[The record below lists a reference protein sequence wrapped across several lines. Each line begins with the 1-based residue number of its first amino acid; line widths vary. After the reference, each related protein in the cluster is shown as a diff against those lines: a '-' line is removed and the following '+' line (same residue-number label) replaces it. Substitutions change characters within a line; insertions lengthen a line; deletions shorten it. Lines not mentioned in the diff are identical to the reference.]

1 MRRQL
6 VCGIIAGSI
15 ACGTSHGRQHTDIA
29 AGVLFERYETVAK
42 ARVSALPF
50 ESLARPYDDQRIKLL
65 RPFGYLFGA
74 LDTTGEKTA
83 ERAMSQTEVVLG
95 GMKDFRAPEGL
106 GPVSSRNCY
115 VLIVKR
121 GFDLARLLGKPAS
134 EQWEGVPVWRWT
146 AKLGEFGEGDD
157 RSSALVA
164 IQMKPYVL
172 VSNDP
177 EAVFATARSLKSNT
191 SPTVLNTLSEW
202 RDVASREYW
211 VYRRLRFDAA
221 DPMTAG
227 LDGLRKDAHSLL
239 LFYDPAQKVTT
250 VRLTSRDPVA
260 TSPESLDHLG
270 RVPTLQPI
278 SPTAWQAQ
286 LPAITRHTPFGDAW
300 AIVFGR
306 LGFAVA
312 V

>member
-6 VCGIIAGSI
+6 LCGIIAGSI
-15 ACGTSHGRQHTDIA
+15 ACGTFHGRQHANIA

-50 ESLARPYDDQRIKLL
+50 ESLAGPYDDQRIKLL

-74 LDTTGEKTA
+74 LDATGEKTA

-134 EQWEGVPVWRWT
+134 ERLEGVPVWRWT
-146 AKLGEFGEGDD
+146 AKLGEFGEQDQ
-157 RSSALVA
+157 RASTLVA

-177 EAVFATARSLKSNT
+177 EAIFATARALQRNTGTATLK
-191 SPTVLNTLSEW
+191 TLSEW
-202 RDVASREYW
+202 KDVAPLQYW
-211 VYRRLRFDAA
+211 VYRRIRFDAA
-221 DPMTAG
+221 DPAAAG
-227 LDGLRKDAHSLL
+227 IRDLRKDTESLV
-239 LFYDPAQKVTT
+239 LFYEPKSASTT

-260 TSPESLDHLG
+260 KAPASLEAHG
-270 RVPTLQPI
+270 RVPLLLPI
-278 SPTAWQAQ
+278 SPRSWEAQ
-286 LPAITRHTPFGDAW
+286 LPRVTRHTKFEDAW

-306 LGFAVA
+306 LGFAIA

>member
-6 VCGIIAGSI
+6 VCGILAGSI
-15 ACGTSHGRQHTDIA
+15 ACGTTHGRQHANIA

-74 LDTTGEKTA
+74 LDATGEKTA

-177 EAVFATARSLKSNT
+177 EAVFATARSLKRNA
-191 SPTVLNTLSEW
+191 PPRVLNTLSDW

-211 VYRRLRFDAA
+211 VYRRPRFDAA
-221 DPMTAG
+221 DLMAAG
-227 LDGLRKDAHSLL
+227 LDGLRTDAESLI
-239 LFYDPAQKVTT
+239 LFYDPGPKTTT
-250 VRLTSRDPVA
+250 VRLTSRAAVA
-260 TSPESLDHLG
+260 NTPESLANDG
-270 RVPTLQPI
+270 RVPPLQPI
-278 SPTAWQAQ
+278 SPTAWEAQ
-286 LPAITRHTPFGDAW
+286 LPVVTRHTPFEDAW
-300 AIVFGR
+300 FIVFAR
-306 LGFAVA
+306 LGFGVYL
-312 V
+312 